1 MTSPERSLTARHLAT
16 LLTSWRDVGGISYL
30 RLAETIRLLVLDGRI
45 PLQSQLPAERE
56 LAAALGVSRTTVS
69 SAYARLRD
77 AGYLRS
83 RRGSRS
89 WTTLPSGERTTPPP
103 ALGPATDPNVLDLAH
118 AALPA
123 PAAAIQAAVAAA
135 TTDLTRHLGG
145 HGYDIRGLPELR
157 SALADYY
164 GAAGLPTTPEHIL
177 VTHGAQHGLAL
188 ALRLYVGPGD
198 RVLVEHPTYPNAL
211 DAVRRAGG
219 RLVPA
224 AMDRERGWDVEMLEA
239 TIRQSAPR
247 LAYLVPDFQNPTGHL
262 MSMPVREQI
271 GALLRRTRTP
281 VVIDETL
288 RELPLDGAPVPPPFA
303 AVAESDDL
311 ITLGSTGKSFWGG
324 LRVGWIRAHPDVID
338 RLAAIRPSIDL
349 GSSVLDQL
357 VVVTLLRN
365 SSAVLEPRR
374 RAITDGR
381 NTLMNLLNQHLPGL
395 RYRPPEGGLS
405 LWVELE
411 ESVSSRLTVAAEQ
424 HGLQLAAGP
433 RFGVDAAFER
443 FLRIPYT
450 LPADRLEIA
459 VERLAAAYRS
469 VLDRVPSTVP
479 YDGARSVA

>member
-1 MTSPERSLTARHLAT
+1 MVAAERTLTARHLAA
-16 LLTSWRDVGGISYL
+16 LLASWRDAAGASYL

-45 PLQSQLPAERE
+45 PLHSQLPAERE
-56 LAAALGVSRTTVS
+56 LATALGVSRTTVS
-69 SAYARLRD
+69 AAYATLRD
-77 AGYLRS
+77 TGYLRS
-83 RRGSRS
+83 RRGARS
-89 WTTLPSGERTTPPP
+89 WTTLPSGEGTTLPSGLEPV
-103 ALGPATDPNVLDLAH
+103 TDPNMLDLAH

-123 PAAAIQAAVAAA
+123 PAGAIQAAVAEA
-135 TTDLTRHLGG
+135 TTNLMRHLGG

-164 GAAGLPTTPEHIL
+164 VAAGLPTTPEHIL

-188 ALRLYVGPGD
+188 VLRLYVGPGD

-211 DAVRRAGG
+211 DAVRRANG

-224 AMDRERGWDVEMLEA
+224 AMDRECGWDAEMLEA

-262 MSMPVREQI
+262 MSTPVRQRV
-271 GALLRRTRTP
+271 GALLQRTRTTA
-281 VVIDETL
+281 VIDETL
-288 RELPLDGAPVPPPFA
+288 RDLPLDGTPTPTPFA
-303 AVAESDDL
+303 AVTESDDV
-311 ITLGSTGKSFWGG
+311 ITLGSTAKSFWGG
-324 LRVGWIRAHPDVID
+324 LRVGWIRANPDVID
-338 RLAAIRPSIDL
+338 RLAAIRPSLDL
-349 GSSVLDQL
+349 GSPVLDQL
-357 VVVTLLRN
+357 VVVALLRT

-374 RAITDGR
+374 QAITQGR
-381 NTLMNLLNQHLPGL
+381 ETLMLLLREHLPVL
-395 RYRPPEGGLS
+395 RYRPPDGGLS

-411 ESVSSRLTVAAEQ
+411 GSVSSRLTVAAEQ

-469 VLDRVPSTVP
+469 VLDRVPSTGP
-479 YDGARSVA
+479 NEGQRSVA